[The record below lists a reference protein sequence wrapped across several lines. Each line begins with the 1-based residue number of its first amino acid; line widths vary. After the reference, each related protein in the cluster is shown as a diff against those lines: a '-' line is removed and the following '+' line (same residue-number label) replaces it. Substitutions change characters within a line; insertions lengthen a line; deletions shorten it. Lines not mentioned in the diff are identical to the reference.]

1 MSAPFLAESQAN
13 WPILRAKS
21 RAVNAQAR
29 RRAGAQARRR
39 AGAGDWAAGPPQGLD
54 ERVIKSRFQGLSYR
68 KFRHFLGGLQLAVA
82 EVDAPNEF
90 AAGEPTR
97 SLGR

>member
-21 RAVNAQAR
+21 RAVNAPAR
-29 RRAGAQARRR
+29 RRAGAQTPA
-39 AGAGDWAAGPPQGLD
+39 DWAAGPPQGLD